1 MNGLHLKATLL
12 KGALRV
18 WAPSWAAGLRGQ
30 QPRTLGTVEV
40 GLALLLAG
48 APRRVAQAPLALGNE
63 VQDRLVIRVHD
74 QALLG

>member
-1 MNGLHLKATLL
+1 MNGLHLKATF
-12 KGALRV
+12 
-18 WAPSWAAGLRGQ
+18 LRGAAHLGARLGRGPRGR
-30 QPRTLGTVEV
+30 QPRTVGTVEV

-48 APRRVAQAPLALGNE
+48 APRRVAQAPLALGDE